1 MTTQQRRSELVRD
14 RRKSRRSSGNAGR
27 SRANS
32 GMREMPPMVSR
43 AGTMVTPSIAQ
54 KRRGK
59 KQLKQRRRY
68 DVAVGTTGAE
78 ISFPA
83 MAVPRVGWRVVSFLL
98 LAFFGFAFYWLWTS
112 PAYTV
117 TMDRVEVN
125 GLSRIE
131 KAGLLEQA
139 GILNEPVFKIDPS
152 LLSTNLPTQIPAL
165 QSVDVSVGLKGDVV
179 FEVVE
184 RLPVIAWDQQSISQ
198 VSWVDVDGKI
208 FPAIGSS
215 QGLVYVKA
223 NDLPPTP
230 AKVVSEE
237 LSSLETGTATE
248 ADSAKASGAQAEQ
261 PVDEQLLDPD
271 LVQGILNL
279 AEALPAGSELVYDG
293 VHGFGWAD
301 PEHEW
306 MVYFGKELDQA
317 DLRIKIYSAIVD
329 MFSQKE
335 RKPVLISVEYLHA
348 PYYRMEP

>member
-1 MTTQQRRSELVRD
+1 MTTQQRRSELVRE
-14 RRKSRRSSGNAGR
+14 RRKNRRSSGNAGK
-27 SRANS
+27 SRASS

-43 AGTMVTPSIAQ
+43 AGTMATPTTTQ

-59 KQLKQRRRY
+59 KQIKQRRRY

-83 MAVPRVGWRVVSFLL
+83 VAVPRVGWRVVSFLL
-98 LAFFGFAFYWLWTS
+98 LALLGFAFYWLWTS

-131 KAGLLEQA
+131 KSSLLEKA
-139 GILNEPVFKIDPS
+139 GILNEPVFLIDPGS
-152 LLSTNLPTQIPAL
+152 LSTNLPTQVPAL
-165 QSVDVSVGLKGDVV
+165 QSVDVSVGLQGDVV
-179 FEVVE
+179 FEAVE
-184 RLPVIAWDQQSISQ
+184 RVPVIAWDQQSIPQ
-198 VSWVDVDGKI
+198 VSWVDEDGKI

-223 NDLPPTP
+223 DDLPPTP
-230 AKVVSEE
+230 AKAVSEE
-237 LSSLETGTATE
+237 QASLESETRTE
-248 ADSAKASGAQAEQ
+248 ADSAQAGDAEVEQ
-261 PVDEQLLDPD
+261 PADEQLLDPE
-271 LVQGILNL
+271 LVQGILSL
-279 AEALPAGSELVYDG
+279 AQALPVSTELVYDG
-293 VHGFGWAD
+293 EHGFGWKD
-301 PEHEW
+301 PEYEW
-306 MVYFGKELDQA
+306 MVYFGKELDQT

>member
-1 MTTQQRRSELVRD
+1 
-14 RRKSRRSSGNAGR
+14 
-27 SRANS
+27 
-32 GMREMPPMVSR
+32 MVSR
-43 AGTMVTPSIAQ
+43 AGMMVTPSIDQ

-59 KQLKQRRRY
+59 NQFKQRRRY

-83 MAVPRVGWRVVSFLL
+83 MAVPRVGWRGLSFLL
-98 LAFFGFAFYWLWTS
+98 LAVFGFAFYWLWTS

-131 KAGLLEQA
+131 KSSLLEKA

-152 LLSTNLPTQIPAL
+152 SLSTSLPNQVPAL
-165 QSVDVSVGLKGDVV
+165 QSLDVSVGLKGDVV

-184 RLPVIAWDQQSISQ
+184 RIPVIAWDQQSISQ

-223 NDLPPTP
+223 NALPPTP
-230 AKVVSEE
+230 AEAVSEE
-237 LSSLETGTATE
+237 VGGLETETTTE
-248 ADSAKASGAQAEQ
+248 AESAQASSAQAEH
-261 PVDEQLLDPD
+261 PADEQLLDPD

-293 VHGFGWAD
+293 LHGFGWAD
-301 PEHEW
+301 PEYEW
-306 MVYFGKELDQA
+306 MVYFGKELDQT
-317 DLRIKIYSAIVD
+317 DLRIKVYSAIID